1 MDVISEVELLGGTTK
16 TVKRLVLRD
25 GSTCVSYV
33 WDKTY
38 WPQQRSDDL
47 FAHASGA
54 DLFVHAHAE
63 LVAAGVRVPEIIERR
78 GDTIL
83 VEDISGGSLDQP
95 ALARLGSMVRAMH
108 ERRSDRFGR
117 QGLQPDSLVEDI
129 IVRRAFSHLSD
140 AAHQVE
146 EIAAVRY
153 ELANELTSRR
163 AAVRARAEYG
173 LIHAE
178 LGPDHVLA
186 TASGEPVLI
195 DIEGAMYFDIEWE
208 HDVLALRFGPDYSH
222 FQTDGL
228 DIDRLRLYRLALTL
242 SLIAGPMSLVGT
254 DFPGQDAMQDIAE
267 QNVTRT
273 LAEIGR

>member
-117 QGLQPDSLVEDI
+117 QGLQ
-129 IVRRAFSHLSD
+129 RTRLS
-140 AAHQVE
+140 
-146 EIAAVRY
+146 R
-153 ELANELTSRR
+153 TSSCG
-163 AAVRARAEYG
+163 ARFR
-173 LIHAE
+173 ICRMPH
-178 LGPDHVLA
+178 
-186 TASGEPVLI
+186 TKS
-195 DIEGAMYFDIEWE
+195 
-208 HDVLALRFGPDYSH
+208 RKS
-222 FQTDGL
+222 
-228 DIDRLRLYRLALTL
+228 RLC
-242 SLIAGPMSLVGT
+242 GT
-254 DFPGQDAMQDIAE
+254 
-267 QNVTRT
+267 N
-273 LAEIGR
+273 